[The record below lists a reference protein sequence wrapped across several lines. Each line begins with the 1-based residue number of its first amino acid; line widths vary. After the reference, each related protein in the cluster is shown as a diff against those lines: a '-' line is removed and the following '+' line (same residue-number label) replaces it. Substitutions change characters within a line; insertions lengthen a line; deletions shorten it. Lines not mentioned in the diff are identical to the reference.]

1 MNLILS
7 VVDMSVFKWWV
18 NNSYAPHE
26 KLRGHTGDT
35 MYLEKGA
42 VSILSTKM
50 NINGKISTE
59 EDMIGVGDATNKIL
73 CTKYFIEAQG

>member
-1 MNLILS
+1 
-7 VVDMSVFKWWV
+7 
-18 NNSYAPHE
+18 
-26 KLRGHTGDT
+26 
-35 MYLEKGA
+35 MYLDKGA

-59 EDMIGVGDATNKIL
+59 EDMIGVGDATTKIL